1 MIDLSGKTIV
11 VTGGSSGIGRAM
23 AVAFAGGGAHVVIAD
38 VQSEPREGGETT
50 ASLIAGEGGS
60 ATFVQTDVA
69 KTSEVERFIDEALG
83 ITGRLDALV
92 NNAVL
97 AGPHNKG
104 ILETSDDDWDMMMAV
119 GLRGVFLCCRAALR
133 RMLDQPAVGEA
144 RGRIL
149 NISSQVGVV
158 GVPGCSAYCTL
169 KGGVIALTRQLAVE
183 FGPKQVIVNAI
194 APGKI
199 LTTPLDEPDTPE
211 TIAFAEARTPFH
223 RLGRPDDVASVAS
236 FLVSDACTFM
246 SGEVVA
252 VDGGWL
258 AA

>member
-23 AVAFAGGGAHVVIAD
+23 AFSFARQGAHVVVAD
-38 VQSEPREGGETT
+38 VQSVPREGGEPT
-50 ASLIAGEGGS
+50 ASAIAAEGAS
-60 ATFVQTDVA
+60 ATFVQTDVSR
-69 KTSEVERFIDEALG
+69 TSDVERLVETAAG
-83 ITGRLDALV
+83 ISGRLDAVV

-104 ILETSDDDWDMMMAV
+104 ILETTDEDWDVMMAV
-119 GLRGVFLCCRAALR
+119 GLKGVFLCCRAALG
-133 RMLDQPAVGEA
+133 RMLDQPAVNEA
-144 RGRIL
+144 RGRIV

-183 FGPKQVIVNAI
+183 FGPKQVVVNAI

-211 TIAFAEARTPFH
+211 TIAFATARTPFH
-223 RLGRPDDVASVAS
+223 RLGRPEDVAAVAS
-236 FLVSDACTFM
+236 FLVSDICTFM

>member
-23 AVAFAGGGAHVVIAD
+23 ALGFAAAGAHAVIGD
-38 VQSEPREGGETT
+38 VRREPREGGVAT
-50 ASLIAGEGGS
+50 AELIERRGDQV
-60 ATFVQTDVA
+60 TFVKTDVSSA
-69 KTSEVERFIDEALG
+69 SDVQSLVEISTA
-83 ITGRLDALV
+83 ISGRLDAIV

-104 ILETSDDDWDMMMAV
+104 ILETTDEDWDVMMSV
-119 GLRGVFLCCRAALR
+119 GLRGVFLCSRAAMR
-133 RMLDQPAVGEA
+133 QMLTQPPIGEA

-149 NISSQVGVV
+149 NISSQVGLI
-158 GVPGCSAYCTL
+158 GVPGCATYCAL

-183 FGPKQVIVNAI
+183 FGPAGVVVNAI

-211 TIAFAEARTPFH
+211 TIDFATARTPFH
-223 RLGRPDDVASVAS
+223 RLGQPEDVASVAT
-236 FLVSDACTFM
+236 FLVSDMCTFM

>member
-1 MIDLSGKTIV
+1 MINLAEKTII

-23 AVAFAGGGAHVVIAD
+23 ALAFAAGGAHAVIAD
-38 VQSEPREGGETT
+38 LRREPREGGDPT
-50 ASLIAGEGGS
+50 ADVIEGRGGR
-60 ATFVQTDVA
+60 ATFIETNVSRSDDV
-69 KTSEVERFIDEALG
+69 KRLIRVSTEL
-83 ITGRLDALV
+83 TGRLDGLV

-104 ILETSDDDWDMMMAV
+104 ILETSDEDWDLMMGV
-119 GLRGVFLCCRAALR
+119 GLRGVFLCAREAIR
-133 RMLDQPAVGEA
+133 QMLVQLPVAEA

-149 NISSQVGVV
+149 NISSQVGLV
-158 GVPGCSAYCTL
+158 GVPGCATYCAL

-183 FGPKQVIVNAI
+183 FGPSGIVVNAI
-194 APGKI
+194 APGKV

-211 TIAFAEARTPFH
+211 TIAFATARTPFH
-223 RLGRPDDVASVAS
+223 RLGQPEDVASVAT
-236 FLVSDACTFM
+236 FLVSDLCTFM

>member
-1 MIDLSGKTIV
+1 
-11 VTGGSSGIGRAM
+11 
-23 AVAFAGGGAHVVIAD
+23 VIAD
-38 VQSEPREGGETT
+38 VKSEPREGGEPT
-50 ASLIAGEGGS
+50 ATLIADTGGA
-60 ATFVQTDVA
+60 ATFLPTDVA
-69 KTSEVERFIDEALG
+69 RTTEVERLVDEAAG

-104 ILETSDDDWDMMMAV
+104 ILETSDDDWDVMMAV
-119 GLRGVFLCCRAALR
+119 GLRGVFLCNRAALR
-133 RMLDQPAVGEA
+133 RMLEQPPVGEA

-149 NISSQVGVV
+149 SISSQVGVV
-158 GVPGCSAYCTL
+158 GVPGCAAYCTL

-183 FGPKQVIVNAI
+183 FGPQQIVVNAI

-211 TIAFAEARTPFH
+211 TIAFATARTPFH
-223 RLGRPDDVASVAS
+223 RLGRPEDVAAAAS
-236 FLVSDACTFM
+236 FLVSDSCTFM

>member
-23 AVAFAGGGAHVVIAD
+23 ALGFAAAGAHAVIGD
-38 VQSEPREGGETT
+38 VQREPREGGDPT
-50 ASLIAGEGGS
+50 AELIERRGGR
-60 ATFVQTDVA
+60 ATFVETDVSQSA
-69 KTSEVERFIDEALG
+69 DAERLIRLSSE
-83 ITGRLDALV
+83 ITGQLDSIV

-104 ILETSDDDWDMMMAV
+104 ILETSDEDWDVMMAV
-119 GLRGVFLCCRAALR
+119 GLRGVFLCCRAAVR
-133 RMLDQPAVGEA
+133 QMLSQSPIAEA

-149 NISSQVGVV
+149 NISSQVGLI
-158 GVPGCSAYCTL
+158 GVPGCATYCAL

-183 FGPKQVIVNAI
+183 FGPVGVVVNAL

-211 TIAFAEARTPFH
+211 TIAFATARTPFH
-223 RLGRPDDVASVAS
+223 RLGQPEDVAAVAT
-236 FLVSDACTFM
+236 FLVSDLCTFM

>member
-1 MIDLSGKTIV
+1 MIDLSGKTIA

-23 AVAFAGGGAHVVIAD
+23 SSAFAAGGAHVAIGD
-38 VQSEPREGGETT
+38 VRRAPREGGVPTDE
-50 ASLIAGEGGS
+50 LIRESGGR
-60 ATFVQTDVA
+60 ATFVETDVSQSA
-69 KTSEVERFIDEALG
+69 DVDDFVGVATA
-83 ITGRLDALV
+83 ITGRLDGFV

-104 ILETSDDDWDMMMAV
+104 ILETSDEDWDVMIAV
-119 GLRGVFLCCRAALR
+119 GLRGVFFGCRAAIR
-133 RMLDQPAVGEA
+133 QMLTQPPVAEA

-149 NISSQVGVV
+149 NISSQVGFV
-158 GVPGCSAYCTL
+158 GVPDCSAYCAL

-183 FGPKQVIVNAI
+183 FGPRQIVVNAI

-211 TIAFAEARTPFH
+211 TIAFATARTPFH
-223 RLGRPDDVASVAS
+223 RLGEPEDVARVAS
-236 FLVSDACTFM
+236 FLLSDMCSFM

>member
-11 VTGGSSGIGRAM
+11 VTGGASGIGRSM
-23 AVAFAGGGAHVVIAD
+23 ALAFAAGGAHVVIGD
-38 VQSEPREGGETT
+38 VRREPREGGEPTDE
-50 ASLIAGEGGS
+50 LIS
-60 ATFVQTDVA
+60 DRATFVETDVSRSA
-69 KTSEVERFIDEALG
+69 DADGLIAAATRID
-83 ITGRLDALV
+83 GRLDAIV

-104 ILETSDDDWDMMMAV
+104 ILETSDEDWDMMMGV

-133 RMLDQPAVGEA
+133 QMLTQEPVAEA

-149 NISSQVGVV
+149 NISSQVGLI

-183 FGPKQVIVNAI
+183 FGREQVVVNAI

-199 LTTPLDEPDTPE
+199 LTTPLDEPDTAE
-211 TIAFAEARTPFH
+211 SIGFATARTPFH
-223 RLGRPDDVASVAS
+223 RLGRPEDVASLAT
-236 FLVSDACTFM
+236 FLVSDLCSFM
-246 SGEVVA
+246 SGEIVA

>member
-23 AVAFAGGGAHVVIAD
+23 ALAFAAGGAHAVIAD
-38 VQSEPREGGETT
+38 LQREPREGGDPTSE
-50 ASLIAGEGGS
+50 LIEDRGGR
-60 ATFVQTDVA
+60 ATFVETDVSQSTDV
-69 KTSEVERFIDEALG
+69 KRLIRTSTE

-104 ILETSDDDWDMMMAV
+104 ILETSDDDWDLMMGV
-119 GLRGVFLCCRAALR
+119 GLRGVFLCAREAIRQMIA
-133 RMLDQPAVGEA
+133 QPPVAEA

-149 NISSQVGVV
+149 NISSQVGLI
-158 GVPGCSAYCTL
+158 GVPGCATYCAL

-183 FGPKQVIVNAI
+183 FGPSEVVINAI

-211 TIAFAEARTPFH
+211 TIAFATTRTPFH
-223 RLGRPDDVASVAS
+223 RLGQPEDIATVAS
-236 FLVSDACTFM
+236 FLLSDLCTFM

>member
-11 VTGGSSGIGRAM
+11 VTGGASGIGRAM
-23 AVAFAGGGAHVVIAD
+23 ALAFARGGAHVVIGD
-38 VQSEPREGGETT
+38 LRREPREGGNATDE
-50 ASLIAGEGGS
+50 LIGEH
-60 ATFVQTDVA
+60 ATFVRTDVSRSA
-69 KTSEVERFIDEALG
+69 DAENL
-83 ITGRLDALV
+83 ITVATAISGRLDAIV

-104 ILETSDDDWDMMMAV
+104 ILETSDDDWEAMMGV
-119 GLRGVFLCCRAALR
+119 GLRGVFFCCRAAVR
-133 RMLDQPAVGEA
+133 EMLGQGPVAEA
-144 RGRIL
+144 RGRIV
-149 NISSQVGVV
+149 NISSQVGLI
-158 GVPGCSAYCTL
+158 GVPGCSTYCAL

-183 FGPKQVIVNAI
+183 FGPRQVVVNAI

-211 TIAFAEARTPFH
+211 TIRFATARTPFH
-223 RLGRPDDVASVAS
+223 RLGQPEDVASLAT
-236 FLVSDACTFM
+236 FLVSDLCSFM